1 MADRENTLFSRLLD
15 IIRTLR
21 IECPWDS
28 VQTHA
33 SLAPLLLDE
42 CYELKEAVEKG
53 DSEGVEEELGDI
65 LILVLLMAE
74 IARQEGGF
82 KLTGVLKRTTDKL
95 ERRHPHIFGDAKAE
109 KAEEVV
115 ELWGEIKREEKGESI
130 LKGIPKA
137 LPALRRAN
145 LIQQRASRVGFDWEN
160 LEGVL
165 KKLAE
170 ESEEL
175 KKAKSKEEI
184 EDELGDMLFILAHLG
199 NTLGVD
205 PEEAL
210 SRVCDKF
217 VTRFSK
223 VEEALRK
230 EGRSPKDAT
239 LEEMDRIWDR
249 VKEEDG

>member
-1 MADRENTLFSRLLD
+1 MADSEHTLFSKLLD
-15 IIRTLR
+15 IVRTLR
-21 IECPWDS
+21 KECPWDS
-28 VQTHA
+28 SQTHT

-53 DSEGVEEELGDI
+53 DTDGIEEELGDI
-65 LILVLLMAE
+65 LILVLLITE
-74 IARQEGGF
+74 IAHQEGEF
-82 KLTGVLKRTTDKL
+82 ELAGVLKRIADKL

-165 KKLAE
+165 KKLVE

-175 KKAKSKEEI
+175 RRAKTKKEI

-210 SRVCDKF
+210 SKVCNKF

-223 VEEALRK
+223 VEDALRK

-239 LEEMDRIWDR
+239 LEEMDRIWDK
-249 VKEEDG
+249 VKEEDK